1 MGQFADTVDAWA
13 KETEQRMTAV
23 WRQSIDDLADT
34 MNKTRA
40 NGGRLPHLTGN
51 LMRSLLASTSAMP
64 ATGEPDAKYS
74 GQDVGL
80 VTSGLRLDQT
90 VWLGY
95 QAIYARRLNYGFVG
109 KDKFVKK
116 DGSVGREYNQA
127 GAHFVEGAIADWP
140 NIVRMAV
147 SKIKA
152 GAS

>member
-23 WRQSIDDLADT
+23 WRQSIDDLADH
-34 MNKTRA
+34 MNTTRD
-40 NGGRLPHLTGN
+40 NGGRLPKLTGN

-64 ATGEPDAKYS
+64 STGGPDAKYS

-80 VTSGLRLDQT
+80 VTAGLRLDQT
-90 VWLGY
+90 IWLGY
-95 QAIYARRLNYGFVG
+95 QAIYARRMNYGFVG
-109 KDKFVKK
+109 QD
-116 DGSVGREYNQA
+116 SLGRNYNQA

>member
-1 MGQFADTVDAWA
+1 MGQFADAVDAWT

-23 WRQSIDDLADT
+23 WRQSIDDLADH
-34 MNKTRA
+34 MNTTRD
-40 NGGRLPHLTGN
+40 NGGRLPKLTGN

-64 ATGEPDAKYS
+64 STGGPDAKYS

-80 VTSGLRLDQT
+80 VTAGLRLDQT

-109 KDKFVKK
+109 ED
-116 DGSVGREYNQA
+116 SLGRNYNQA
-127 GAHFVEGAIADWP
+127 GAHFVEGAIAEWP
-140 NIVRMAV
+140 SIVARAV
-147 SKIKA
+147 AKIKA

>member
-1 MGQFADTVDAWA
+1 MGSFSEKVDQWV

-23 WRQSIDDLADT
+23 WRQSIDDLADH
-34 MNKTRA
+34 MNTTRD
-40 NGGRLPHLTGN
+40 NGGRLPKLTGN

-64 ATGEPDAKYS
+64 STGEPDAKYS

-80 VTSGLRLDQT
+80 VTAGLRLDQT
-90 VWLGY
+90 IWLGY

-109 KDKFVKK
+109 ED
-116 DGSVGREYNQA
+116 SLGRTYNQA
-127 GAHFVEGAIADWP
+127 GAHFVEAAIADWP

>member
-23 WRQSIDDLADT
+23 WRQSIDDLADH
-34 MNKTRA
+34 MNTTRD
-40 NGGRLPHLTGN
+40 NGGRLPKLTGN

-64 ATGEPDAKYS
+64 STGGPDAKYS

-80 VTSGLRLDQT
+80 VTAGLRLDQT

-109 KDKFVKK
+109 ED
-116 DGSVGREYNQA
+116 SLGRNYNQA

>member
-1 MGQFADTVDAWA
+1 MAG
-13 KETEQRMTAV
+13 E
-23 WRQSIDDLADT
+23 
-34 MNKTRA
+34 
-40 NGGRLPHLTGN
+40 LPHLTGN

-80 VTSGLRLDQT
+80 VTAGLQLDQT

-109 KDKFVKK
+109 ED
-116 DGSVGREYNQA
+116 SLGRNYNQA

>member
-1 MGQFADTVDAWA
+1 MGQFHAIIDQWT

-34 MNKTRA
+34 MNKNRA
-40 NGGRLPHLTGN
+40 NGGRLPILTGN
-51 LMRSLLASTSAMP
+51 LQRSLLASTSAMP
-64 ATGEPDAKYS
+64 VTGGPNAKYT

-80 VTSGLRLDQT
+80 TTAGLRLDQT
-90 VWLGY
+90 IWLGY
-95 QAIYARRLNYGFVG
+95 QAIYARRMNYGFVG
-109 KDKFVKK
+109 ED
-116 DGSVGREYNQA
+116 SLGRNYNQA

>member
-1 MGQFADTVDAWA
+1 MGQFHDLIDSWT

-64 ATGEPDAKYS
+64 STGGPDAKYS

-80 VTSGLRLDQT
+80 VTAGLQLDQT

-109 KDKFVKK
+109 QD
-116 DGSVGREYNQA
+116 SLGRTYNQA
-127 GAHFVEGAIADWP
+127 GAHFVEGAIAEWP

>member
-1 MGQFADTVDAWA
+1 MGQFSSIVDQWT

-34 MNKTRA
+34 MNRTRA

-64 ATGEPDAKYS
+64 STGGPNAKYT

-80 VTSGLRLDQT
+80 VTAGLRLDQT
-90 VWLGY
+90 IWLGY

-109 KDKFVKK
+109 QDRL
-116 DGSVGREYNQA
+116 GRNYNQA
-127 GAHFVEGAIADWP
+127 GAHFVEGAIAEWP
-140 NIVRMAV
+140 SIVASAV
-147 SKIKA
+147 AKIKA

>member
-1 MGQFADTVDAWA
+1 MGQFHAIIDQWT
-13 KETEQRMTAV
+13 KETEDRMRRV
-23 WRQSIDDLADT
+23 WVAAIDDLADT

-64 ATGEPDAKYS
+64 STGGPNAKYS

-80 VTSGLRLDQT
+80 VTAGLRLDQT
-90 VWLGY
+90 IWLGY
-95 QAIYARRLNYGFVG
+95 QAIYARRMNYGFVG
-109 KDKFVKK
+109 QD
-116 DGSVGREYNQA
+116 SLGRNYNQA
-127 GAHFVEGAIADWP
+127 GAHFVEGAIAEWP

>member
-1 MGQFADTVDAWA
+1 MGQFSSIVDQWT

-23 WRQSIDDLADT
+23 WRQSIDDLAEV
-34 MNKTRA
+34 MNRTRS

-64 ATGEPDAKYS
+64 ATGGPNAKYS

-80 VTSGLRLDQT
+80 TTAGLRLDQT
-90 VWLGY
+90 IWLGY
-95 QAIYARRLNYGFVG
+95 QAIYARRMNYGFVG
-109 KDKFVKK
+109 ED
-116 DGSVGREYNQA
+116 SLGRNYNQA

>member
-1 MGQFADTVDAWA
+1 MGSFSEKVDQWV

-23 WRQSIDDLADT
+23 WRQSIDDLADH
-34 MNKTRA
+34 MNTTRD
-40 NGGRLPHLTGN
+40 NGGRLPKLTGN

-64 ATGEPDAKYS
+64 STGGPDAKYS

-80 VTSGLRLDQT
+80 VTAGLRLDQT

-109 KDKFVKK
+109 ED
-116 DGSVGREYNQA
+116 SLGRNYNQA
-127 GAHFVEGAIADWP
+127 GAHFVEGAIAEWP
-140 NIVRMAV
+140 SIVARAV
-147 SKIKA
+147 AKIKA

>member
-23 WRQSIDDLADT
+23 WRQSIDDLADH
-34 MNKTRA
+34 MNTTRD
-40 NGGRLPHLTGN
+40 NGGRLPKLTGN

-64 ATGEPDAKYS
+64 STGGPDAKYS

-80 VTSGLRLDQT
+80 VTAGLRLDQT

-109 KDKFVKK
+109 ED
-116 DGSVGREYNQA
+116 SLGRNYNQA

-140 NIVRMAV
+140 HIVRMAV
-147 SKIKA
+147 SKSKA

>member
-1 MGQFADTVDAWA
+1 MGQFSSIVDQWT

-34 MNKTRA
+34 MNRTRA

-64 ATGEPDAKYS
+64 STGGPNAKYT

-80 VTSGLRLDQT
+80 VTAGLRLDQT

-109 KDKFVKK
+109 QD
-116 DGSVGREYNQA
+116 SLGRTYNQA
-127 GAHFVEGAIADWP
+127 GAHFVEGAIAEWP
-140 NIVRMAV
+140 SIVERAV
-147 SKIKA
+147 AKIKA

>member
-13 KETEQRMTAV
+13 KETELRMTAV

-34 MNKTRA
+34 MNRTRS

-64 ATGEPDAKYS
+64 STGGPDAKYS

-80 VTSGLRLDQT
+80 VTAGLQLDQT

-95 QAIYARRLNYGFVG
+95 QAIYARRMNYGFVG
-109 KDKFVKK
+109 QD
-116 DGSVGREYNQA
+116 SLGRNYNQA
-127 GAHFVEGAIADWP
+127 GAHFVEGAIAEWP
-140 NIVRMAV
+140 SIVASAV
-147 SKIKA
+147 AKIKA

>member
-1 MGQFADTVDAWA
+1 MGQFHDLIDSWT

-23 WRQSIDDLADT
+23 WRQSIDDLAEV
-34 MNKTRA
+34 MNRTRA

-64 ATGEPDAKYS
+64 ATGEPGAQYAGTDI
-74 GQDVGL
+74 GL
-80 VTSGLRLDQT
+80 TTSGLQLDQT
-90 VWLGY
+90 IWIGY

-109 KDKFVKK
+109 ED
-116 DGSVGREYNQA
+116 SLGRNYNQA
-127 GAHFVEGAIADWP
+127 GAHFVEGAIAEWP

>member
-1 MGQFADTVDAWA
+1 MGQFHAIIDQWT

-34 MNKTRA
+34 MNRTRA

-64 ATGEPDAKYS
+64 STGGPNAKYT

-80 VTSGLRLDQT
+80 VTAGLRLDQT

-109 KDKFVKK
+109 QD
-116 DGSVGREYNQA
+116 SLGRTYNQA
-127 GAHFVEGAIADWP
+127 GAHFVEGAIAEWP
-140 NIVRMAV
+140 SIVARAV
-147 SKIKA
+147 AKIKA

>member
-23 WRQSIDDLADT
+23 WRQSIDDLADH
-34 MNKTRA
+34 MNTTRD
-40 NGGRLPHLTGN
+40 NGGRLPKLTGN

-80 VTSGLRLDQT
+80 VTAGLQLDQT

-109 KDKFVKK
+109 ED
-116 DGSVGREYNQA
+116 SLGRTYNQA
-127 GAHFVEGAIADWP
+127 GAHFVEAAIADWP

>member
-1 MGQFADTVDAWA
+1 MGQFHAIIDAWT

-23 WRQSIDDLADT
+23 WRQSIDDLAEV
-34 MNKTRA
+34 MNRTRA

-64 ATGEPDAKYS
+64 STGEPDAKYS

-80 VTSGLRLDQT
+80 VTAGLQLDQT

-109 KDKFVKK
+109 ED
-116 DGSVGREYNQA
+116 SLGRNYNQA
-127 GAHFVEGAIADWP
+127 GAHFLEAAIAEWP

-152 GAS
+152 GAA

>member
-23 WRQSIDDLADT
+23 WRQSIDDLAEV
-34 MNKTRA
+34 MNRTRA

-64 ATGEPDAKYS
+64 STGGPDAKYS

-80 VTSGLRLDQT
+80 VTAGLRLDQT

-109 KDKFVKK
+109 QD
-116 DGSVGREYNQA
+116 SLGRNYNQA
-127 GAHFVEGAIADWP
+127 GAHFVEGAITEWP

>member
-1 MGQFADTVDAWA
+1 MGQFADAVDAWT

-34 MNKTRA
+34 MNRTRS

-64 ATGEPDAKYS
+64 STGGPNAKYT

-80 VTSGLRLDQT
+80 VTAGLQLDQT

-95 QAIYARRLNYGFVG
+95 QAIYARRMNYGFVG
-109 KDKFVKK
+109 QD
-116 DGSVGREYNQA
+116 SLGRTYNQA

>member
-1 MGQFADTVDAWA
+1 MGSFSEKVDQWV

-23 WRQSIDDLADT
+23 WRQSIDDLADH
-34 MNKTRA
+34 MNTTRD
-40 NGGRLPHLTGN
+40 NGGRLPKLTGN

-64 ATGEPDAKYS
+64 STGGPDAKYS

-80 VTSGLRLDQT
+80 VTAGLRLDQT

-109 KDKFVKK
+109 QD
-116 DGSVGREYNQA
+116 SLGRNYNQA
-127 GAHFVEGAIADWP
+127 GAHFVEGAIAEWP
-140 NIVRMAV
+140 SIVASAV
-147 SKIKA
+147 AKIKA

>member
-1 MGQFADTVDAWA
+1 MGQFSSIVDQWT

-34 MNKTRA
+34 MNRTRA

-64 ATGEPDAKYS
+64 STGGPNAKYT

-80 VTSGLRLDQT
+80 VTAGLQLDQT

-109 KDKFVKK
+109 QD
-116 DGSVGREYNQA
+116 SLGRTYNQA
-127 GAHFVEGAIADWP
+127 GAHFVEGAIAEWP
-140 NIVRMAV
+140 SIVERAV
-147 SKIKA
+147 AKIKA

>member
-1 MGQFADTVDAWA
+1 MGQFADTVDAWT

-23 WRQSIDDLADT
+23 WRQSIDDLAEV
-34 MNKTRA
+34 MNRTRS
-40 NGGRLPHLTGN
+40 NGGRLPHRTGN

-64 ATGEPDAKYS
+64 STGGPDAKYS

-80 VTSGLRLDQT
+80 TTAGLRLDQT
-90 VWLGY
+90 IWLGY
-95 QAIYARRLNYGFVG
+95 QANYARRLNYGFIG
-109 KDKFVKK
+109 ED
-116 DGSVGREYNQA
+116 SLGRTYNQA
-127 GAHFVEGAIADWP
+127 GAHFVEGTIAEWP

>member
-1 MGQFADTVDAWA
+1 MGQFHDLIDSWT

-34 MNKTRA
+34 MNRTRS

-64 ATGEPDAKYS
+64 STGGPDAKYS

-80 VTSGLRLDQT
+80 VTAGLRLDQT
-90 VWLGY
+90 IWLGY
-95 QAIYARRLNYGFVG
+95 QAIYARRMNYGFVG
-109 KDKFVKK
+109 QD
-116 DGSVGREYNQA
+116 SLGRNYNQA

>member
-1 MGQFADTVDAWA
+1 MGQFAAIIDQWT

-23 WRQSIDDLADT
+23 WRQSIDDLADH
-34 MNKTRA
+34 MNTTRD
-40 NGGRLPHLTGN
+40 NGGRLPKLTGN

-80 VTSGLRLDQT
+80 VTAGLRLDQT

-109 KDKFVKK
+109 ED
-116 DGSVGREYNQA
+116 SLGRNYNQA
-127 GAHFVEGAIADWP
+127 GAHFVEGAIAEWP

>member
-1 MGQFADTVDAWA
+1 MGQFHDLIDSWT

-34 MNKTRA
+34 MNKTRS

-64 ATGEPDAKYS
+64 STGGPDAKYS

-80 VTSGLRLDQT
+80 VTAGLQLDQT

-109 KDKFVKK
+109 QD
-116 DGSVGREYNQA
+116 SLGRTYNQA
-127 GAHFVEGAIADWP
+127 GAHFVEGAIAEWP

>member
-1 MGQFADTVDAWA
+1 MGQFADTVDAWT
-13 KETEQRMTAV
+13 KETEDRMRRV
-23 WRQSIDDLADT
+23 WVAAIDDLADT

-80 VTSGLRLDQT
+80 VTAGLRLDQT

-109 KDKFVKK
+109 ED
-116 DGSVGREYNQA
+116 SLGRTYNQA
-127 GAHFVEGAIADWP
+127 GAHFVEAAIADWP

>member
-1 MGQFADTVDAWA
+1 MGQFHAIIDQWTR
-13 KETEQRMTAV
+13 ETEQRMTAV
-23 WRQSIDDLADT
+23 WRQSIDDLAEV
-34 MNKTRA
+34 MNRTRA

-64 ATGEPDAKYS
+64 STGAPDAKYT

-80 VTSGLRLDQT
+80 TTAGLQLDQT

-95 QAIYARRLNYGFVG
+95 QANYARRLNYGFVG
-109 KDKFVKK
+109 QD
-116 DGSVGREYNQA
+116 SLGRTYNQA

>member
-1 MGQFADTVDAWA
+1 MGQFADTVDAWT

-23 WRQSIDDLADT
+23 WRQSIDDLAEV
-34 MNKTRA
+34 MNRTRS

-64 ATGEPDAKYS
+64 STGGPDAKYS

-80 VTSGLRLDQT
+80 VTAGLRLDQT
-90 VWLGY
+90 IWLGY
-95 QAIYARRLNYGFVG
+95 QAIYARRMNYGFVG
-109 KDKFVKK
+109 ED
-116 DGSVGREYNQA
+116 SLGRTYNQA
-127 GAHFVEGAIADWP
+127 GAHFVEAAIADWP